1 MFIFYGCAFG
11 TAERKSF
18 AVIAF
23 ILICE
28 VLTVLA
34 FAWVLRPLWRTH
46 MNGAARV
53 AAPLERPGNVGE
65 KSASVST
72 KASVTADEQARL
84 AVYKDRRQEI
94 SSELELGRLSAE
106 EAQKQQED
114 LVNEVA
120 REFGETEIVRRSP
133 VNRKSALALG
143 VLGATLSALIY
154 MTVGMPQLIDN
165 LPTQAADVDTQ
176 DPVKMI
182 SELEAKVVSNPK
194 DATSWAI
201 LGAAYKYTDQIP
213 KSVAAFE
220 KHFALEPPQGKQ
232 AARTLAEF
240 AEALALSKASNFA
253 GRPTELLSQALKLD
267 PTEPKSLAM
276 MGAAQF
282 RAGNLAE
289 AKRYLGQLLAQM
301 APGSPQAEQLKPLL
315 ARIDEQ
321 MNTPGT
327 GAAPGTSSAEMTP
340 EKSLVPPLVTKPQPA
355 IERPTIE
362 RPNIERPTTATNP
375 NLAKAVLAGK
385 INLSATAKSAQA
397 LTDVKAIFVSIK
409 SAPVVNAQT
418 GQVESGNAPSM
429 PVAALKID
437 RYFSIDHWPLSFA
450 LSDDQSLRPQAPLS
464 KAGSVILEVHLSRT
478 GLPGKNSGDW
488 FGRIGPIKPGT
499 GVLEVNVDQQ
509 HP

>member
-1 MFIFYGCAFG
+1 
-11 TAERKSF
+11 
-18 AVIAF
+18 VIAF
-23 ILICE
+23 IVICE
-28 VLTVLA
+28 VLTLLA
-34 FAWVLRPLWRTH
+34 FAWVLRPLWRTQ
-46 MNGAARV
+46 MNEVARGGSTI
-53 AAPLERPGNVGE
+53 ERSGNNGE
-65 KSASVST
+65 KSAAIST

-94 SSELELGRLSAE
+94 TSELELGRLSAE

-114 LVNEVA
+114 LVDEVA
-120 REFGETEIVRRSP
+120 REFGETEVVRRSP

-143 VLGATLSALIY
+143 LLGATLAALIY
-154 MTVGMPQLIDN
+154 MTVGMPQLVEN
-165 LPTQAADVDTQ
+165 VPSQAADLDAQ
-176 DPVKMI
+176 DPLKMI
-182 SELEAKVVSNPK
+182 AELESKVASNPK
-194 DATSWAI
+194 DAPSWAI

-220 KHFALEPPQGKQ
+220 KHFALEPPQSKE

-240 AEALALSKASNFA
+240 AEALALSNFA
-253 GRPTELLSQALKLD
+253 GRPTELLRQALKLD
-267 PTEPKSLAM
+267 PNEPKSLAM

-282 RAGNLAE
+282 RAGNLAQ
-289 AKRYLGQLLAQM
+289 AKQYLGQLLAQM

-321 MNTPGT
+321 LKAAGTT
-327 GAAPGTSSAEMTP
+327 GASSAPAAEIMP
-340 EKSLVPPLVTKPQPA
+340 DKLIVPPLADKPQASP
-355 IERPTIE
+355 ERP
-362 RPNIERPTTATNP
+362 PQGASPT
-375 NLAKAVLAGK
+375 LAKAVLAGRLT
-385 INLSATAKSAQA
+385 LSSNAKSADA
-397 LTDVKAIFVSIK
+397 LKDVKAIFVSIK

-418 GQVESGNAPSM
+418 GQVESSAAPSM

-437 RYFSIDHWPLSFA
+437 RNFALDQWPLNFS

-464 KAGSVILEVHLSRT
+464 KAGNVILEVHLSRS

-488 FGRIGPIKPGT
+488 FGRIGPIRPGA